1 MTITIDLE
9 PLSDALGMTVR
20 GIDLRETLDDRTQDE
35 LRALFSKHCVL
46 CFPDQKISAEDQRR
60 FAAMFGRVDGAYRS
74 KSSGDLKKSATRG
87 VMLVSNIRKDGKPIG
102 SLPDGEMQFHS
113 DGAHRQ
119 FPYRATTLFGIRIP
133 STGGNTMFANL
144 QAAYDAL
151 SPEMKERV
159 EGLKTQ
165 TVYDYSAQDRSTIGA
180 DPILPR
186 AQHPLVKTHQ
196 VTGRKSLYLSR
207 LMTEKILDMAPAE
220 SEALLMELFEHAE
233 KPEFVYSHKWTPG
246 DLVIWDNR
254 STNHARTDFPDE
266 EQRLLR
272 RYTVSD
278 PEAPLGN

>member
-1 MTITIDLE
+1 MTITIELE
-9 PLSDALGMTVR
+9 PLSEALGMAVR
-20 GIDLRETLDDRTQDE
+20 GIDLREQVDDRTQDE
-35 LRALFSKHCVL
+35 LRDLFAKHCVL

-102 SLPDGEMQFHS
+102 SLPDGEMMFHS

-119 FPYRATTLFGIRIP
+119 YPYRATTLFGIKIP
-133 STGGNTMFANL
+133 SIGGNTLFANL

-151 SPEMKERV
+151 SPEMQDRIKDLE
-159 EGLKTQ
+159 TQ
-165 TVYDYSAQDRSTIGA
+165 TVYDYAAQDRSTIGE
-180 DPILPR
+180 DPTLPR
-186 AQHPLVKTHQ
+186 ARHSLVKTHQ

-207 LMTEKILDMAPAE
+207 LMTEKILDMDDAE
-220 SEALLMELFEHAE
+220 SETLLAELFDHAE
-233 KPEFVYSHKWTPG
+233 KSEFVYAHKWIPG

-254 STNHARTDFPDE
+254 STNHARTDFSDE

-278 PEAPLGN
+278 PDAPLGN

>member
-1 MTITIDLE
+1 MTTTIDIE
-9 PLSDALGMTVR
+9 PLSEALGMAVR

-35 LRALFSKHCVL
+35 IRALFSKHCVL

-113 DGAHRQ
+113 DGAHRAY
-119 FPYRATTLFGIRIP
+119 PYRATTLYGIKIP

-151 SPEMKERV
+151 SSEMKERI
-159 EGLKTQ
+159 ETLQTQ
-165 TVYDYSAQDRSTIGA
+165 TVYDYAAQDRSTIGS
-180 DPILPR
+180 DPTLPR

-207 LMTEKILDMAPAE
+207 LMTETIPEMGHEE
-220 SEALLMELFEHAE
+220 SEALLAELFDHAE

-278 PEAPLGN
+278 PDAPLGN

>member
-9 PLSDALGMTVR
+9 PLSDALGMAVR

-159 EGLKTQ
+159 EGLKSQ

-180 DPILPR
+180 DPTLPR

>member
-1 MTITIDLE
+1 
-9 PLSDALGMTVR
+9 
-20 GIDLRETLDDRTQDE
+20 
-35 LRALFSKHCVL
+35 
-46 CFPDQKISAEDQRR
+46 
-60 FAAMFGRVDGAYRS
+60 MFGRVDGAYRS

-180 DPILPR
+180 DPTLPR
-186 AQHPLVKTHQ
+186 ASTLWLKHTRSQA
-196 VTGRKSLYLSR
+196 G
-207 LMTEKILDMAPAE
+207 
-220 SEALLMELFEHAE
+220 
-233 KPEFVYSHKWTPG
+233 
-246 DLVIWDNR
+246 NR
-254 STNHARTDFPDE
+254 SISA
-266 EQRLLR
+266 
-272 RYTVSD
+272 
-278 PEAPLGN
+278 A